1 MVYPG
6 ASNLASIT
14 GLKDMI
20 VWCIIVWLGHG
31 V

>member
-6 ASNLASIT
+6 ASTLASIT
-14 GLKDMI
+14 GMKDMI
-20 VWCIIVWLGHG
+20 AWSIIVWLGHG